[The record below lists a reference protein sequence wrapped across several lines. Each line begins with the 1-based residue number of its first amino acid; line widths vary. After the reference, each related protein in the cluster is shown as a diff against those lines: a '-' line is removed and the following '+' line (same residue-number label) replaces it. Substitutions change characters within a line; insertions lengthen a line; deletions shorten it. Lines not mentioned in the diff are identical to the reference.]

1 VGILKEIS
9 VLSSE
14 TFFFFCDLGFEG
26 TMGLNWVF
34 VVTVIGL
41 NEG

>member
-1 VGILKEIS
+1 VGILKGIS

-14 TFFFFCDLGFEG
+14 TFFSDLVFEG

-34 VVTVIGL
+34 VGTVIGL